1 MRVWPIAM
9 ALSIVSQ
16 AVCSQ
21 PADADISPMKS
32 CFQLEHVV
40 QIECLEHLSRE
51 ICPIETIK
59 FRGAGDAKLDR
70 E

>member
-1 MRVWPIAM
+1 MRVWPVAM

-32 CFQLEHVV
+32 CFQLERVV
-40 QIECLEHLSRE
+40 QIRMSGTLIAR
-51 ICPIETIK
+51 IA
-59 FRGAGDAKLDR
+59 R
-70 E
+70 